1 MPTCLQC
8 GKKLE
13 VLARGRK
20 PRYCSRSCQARAYR
34 ARLSARADGETWP
47 EKDEQPPPPRPARP
61 AREHPPRSEAGL
73 SRERILRAAIRIADA
88 DGLESM
94 SMRHVAN
101 MLGVKVMSLYNY
113 FEGKDELIDLM
124 VEAVFSEDG
133 DDEPRRVH
141 RGWRAELEASARWEW
156 ALYSTHPWVLEVIA
170 SVRPPLVP
178 SLLARFER
186 GLGAFDGLGLDPVTT
201 HRIYLGLSG
210 LLQGLA
216 LLRVS
221 EIAAERRGG
230 GISLSKWRAVK
241 VPAVFEELGT
251 DKYPRQ
257 AALRHSPEVISDL
270 EEIFEFSLRRLLD
283 GIAQFLDAPE
293 SGPDQGH

>member
-13 VLARGRK
+13 VPARGRR

-34 ARLSARADGETWP
+34 ARLGARADGEIP
-47 EKDEQPPPPRPARP
+47 HEKAERPPAALAAQPARV
-61 AREHPPRSEAGL
+61 PRSEAGL
-73 SRERILRAAIRIADA
+73 SRDRIVRAAIGIADA

-94 SMRHVAN
+94 SMRHVAHV
-101 MLGVKVMSLYNY
+101 LGVKVMSLYNY

-124 VEAVFSEDG
+124 VEVVFSEDG
-133 DDEPRRVH
+133 DDEPH
-141 RGWRAELEASARWEW
+141 RAHAGWRAELEASARWEW
-156 ALYSTHPWVLEVIA
+156 ALYSTHSWVLEVIA
-170 SVRPPLVP
+170 NVRPPLVP

-186 GLGAFDGLGLDPVTT
+186 GLGAFDGLGLGPVTT
-201 HRIYLGLSG
+201 HRIYLGMSG

-221 EIAAERRGG
+221 EIASERRGG
-230 GISLSKWRAVK
+230 GISLSQWRAVK

-251 DKYPRQ
+251 DRYPRQ
-257 AALRHSPEVISDL
+257 AALRHSPDAIADL
-270 EEIFEFSLRRLLD
+270 EEIFEFSLQRLLD
-283 GIAQFLDAPE
+283 GIAQFLDAP
-293 SGPDQGH
+293 GPRPDQGN